1 MSPMGTSPNAAVLVG
16 LWLTIAVSL
25 CGGSV
30 ASELTTVK
38 QIPSLMESF
47 QVDGLAVTA
56 VSGDRVLVAKG
67 FGKTSN
73 GDPYTSSSSCGLY
86 SATKVLASLTYA
98 NLARA
103 GRLDLDAPLGDLL
116 EDVPANWSDIPFYRL
131 LNHTSGITMVVN
143 KPAFGDLLSDP
154 DASNESIYRVV
165 KDAPLDYQPGEF
177 SRYRQSGYAV
187 GEWIL
192 SQRLGEGF
200 DALVRRYV
208 TDPAGM
214 TKTTHPALTDASQ
227 PRLILSAGGYQTTAD
242 DMARLFLG
250 INSGSVI
257 GAEYWKTL
265 LLDERYVFSNYS
277 LGNITERRNDVLTL
291 GHRGGGARA
300 NIRYA
305 PDQKIGVMVCTDD
318 TQNNELTIT
327 LARMLIEEIDTG
339 KAPKTPLLVAL
350 ADYESASGAEVV
362 ANFRAAA
369 RQGERFDLSESEV
382 LLNTIGY
389 ALTERDDMSDAIVV
403 FSLNVELFPASPNTH
418 DSLGEALLAS
428 GDAAAALAQYR
439 RVLALDP
446 GNAHATVMIEKIKA
460 GPAGAEGAR

>member
-1 MSPMGTSPNAAVLVG
+1 MSPIGTRPHAAVLAG
-16 LWLTIAVSL
+16 LWLTIAILLS
-25 CGGSV
+25 GESV
-30 ASELTTVK
+30 ASELATVK

-47 QVDGLAVTA
+47 RVDGLAVSA
-56 VSGDRVLVAKG
+56 VSRDHILVARG
-67 FGKTSN
+67 FGEMSN

-103 GRLDLDAPLGDLL
+103 GRLDLDAPLDDLL
-116 EDVPANWSDIPFYRL
+116 EDAPADWSDIPFYRL

-154 DASNESIYRVV
+154 NASNETIYRLV
-165 KDAPLDYQPGEF
+165 KGAPLDYQPGEF

-200 DALVRRYV
+200 DVLIKRYV

-214 TKTTHPALTDASQ
+214 TKTTHPALSDESQ

-250 INSGSVI
+250 INSATVI
-257 GAEYWKTL
+257 GAGYWKML
-265 LLDERYVFSNYS
+265 LLDERHAFGNYS
-277 LGNITERRNDVLTL
+277 LGNIIDRRNGVLTL

-327 LARMLIEEIDTG
+327 LARMLIEEIYTG
-339 KAPKTPLLVAL
+339 KTPKTPLLVAL
-350 ADYESASGAEVV
+350 ADYETATGAEVV
-362 ANFRAAA
+362 ANYRYAA

-389 ALTERDDMSDAIVV
+389 ALTERDDMSDAIAV
-403 FSLNVELFPASPNTH
+403 FSLNVELFPSSPNTH

-428 GDAAAALAQYR
+428 GDVAGALAQYR
-439 RVLALDP
+439 KVLELDP
-446 GNAHATVMIEKIKA
+446 GNVHATAMIEKIQA
-460 GPAGAEGAR
+460 TPAGAEGAH